1 MSITITSKS
10 HLKTIRRYPLQ
21 IATLNENLKA
31 LHDQIAPHIDASKYE
46 AISSYANQYISHTH
60 IWNLKFYN
68 NLENPEVALMQIFH
82 LKFILLA
89 EPAHLHTSI
98 RSNLEELTNKFHH
111 MMLYSN
117 EQLILREGKIR
128 DYIHNYE
135 QQNNK
140 H

>member
-1 MSITITSKS
+1 
-10 HLKTIRRYPLQ
+10 
-21 IATLNENLKA
+21 
-31 LHDQIAPHIDASKYE
+31 
-46 AISSYANQYISHTH
+46 
-60 IWNLKFYN
+60 
-68 NLENPEVALMQIFH
+68 MQIFH